1 VLCDASSTETADELL
16 RDADVAMYR
25 AKALGK
31 RRAVLFTPSMRVD
44 LQARSRL
51 ERDLRVA
58 IDRHEL
64 VVHHQPIV
72 DIATDRIVG
81 SEALLRWPHP
91 ERGLVPPAE
100 FISIAE
106 DTGMILAI
114 GRQVLLEATAQVA
127 RWNATMPVT
136 LSVSVNVSAQQLSE
150 RTILCDVRDALARSG
165 LPPSLLTLELTET
178 VLVKDIENA
187 AVLLRSLKETGVR
200 LAIDDF
206 GTGYS
211 SLSYLAQLPFD
222 VLKVDKAFVAG
233 IKGGGTTDMRLAA
246 SVVALASTL
255 DLETVVEGVENDE
268 QLAAMRALGCTRFQG
283 FLWSPAV
290 SCEEFGAML
299 VGERSRAARGL
310 VGPAALAVP
319 DPRVAP
325 ERVEV

>member
-1 VLCDASSTETADELL
+1 
-16 RDADVAMYR
+16 
-25 AKALGK
+25 
-31 RRAVLFTPSMRVD
+31 
-44 LQARSRL
+44 L
-51 ERDLRVA
+51 ERDLRGA

-64 VVHHQPIV
+64 VVHHQPII
-72 DIATDRIVG
+72 DSTTGLIVG

-114 GRQVLLEATAQVA
+114 GRQALIDATCQMASWAA
-127 RWNATMPVT
+127 RFGSD

-150 RTILCDVRDALARSG
+150 RTIVADVRDALALSG
-165 LPPSLLTLELTET
+165 LPASLLTLELTET

-187 AVLLRSLKETGVR
+187 AALLCELKQTGVR

-211 SLSYLAQLPFD
+211 SQSYLAELPVD

-233 IKGGGTTDMRLAA
+233 IQRGTSDMRLAA
-246 SVVALASTL
+246 SVVALAHTL
-255 DLETVVEGVENDE
+255 DLETVVEGVESPE
-268 QLAAMRALGCTRFQG
+268 QLAAMQALGCTKFQG

-290 SCEEFGAML
+290 TCAEFEALL
-299 VGERSRAARGL
+299 VAERSRAARGL

-319 DPRVAP
+319 DPRSAP